1 MKKLL
6 VTLLAL
12 LPLWIFAQTEGI
24 IQFKETIALNIE
36 LPEGMEAFASQI
48 PSSQSNNMT
57 LSFNEEATLYEP
69 AKNNADTEDV
79 NMGSEEGGMMIN
91 MKFDMPENKTFTNIA
106 EGTMV
111 NKQDFMGKKFL
122 IQGEVEKYKW
132 KLTGEQ
138 ETILGYTCQKATYKK
153 DSTHNYIAWF
163 TPQIPVAA
171 GPGSVSGLPGMI
183 LKLDSNDGQMV
194 TEATAVELKKLEK
207 GTIKAPKKGKK
218 VSKEEFEKIQ
228 MEKIKEMEEQFGA
241 SGSGGTR
248 IIIQN

>member
-1 MKKLL
+1 MKKLV

-12 LPLWIFAQTEGI
+12 LPLLIFAQTEGI
-24 IQFKETIALNIE
+24 IQFKETISLDIE

-48 PSSQSNNMT
+48 PSSKTMNMI
-57 LSFNEEATLYEP
+57 LSFNEDATLYES
-69 AKNNADTEDV
+69 AKNNEAEDV
-79 NMGSEEGGMMIN
+79 NMGSADEGVMIN

-106 EGTMV
+106 DGTMV

-122 IQGEVEKYKW
+122 IQGKVEKYKW

-138 ETILGYTCQKATYKK
+138 ETILGYVCQKATYKK
-153 DSTHNYIAWF
+153 DSTHNFVAWF
-163 TPQIPVAA
+163 TPQIPVAT
-171 GPGSVSGLPGMI
+171 GPRGISGLPGMI
-183 LKLDSNDGQMV
+183 LKLDMDDGKIV

-228 MEKIKEMEEQFGA
+228 EEKLKEMEEQFGA